1 VKIWLV
7 ILLFVA
13 APALAQ
19 PPASPGASTPA
30 PSAEEEDELFDW
42 EPALPESSDEVEEE
56 AEEQLIDV
64 PWADDPNDVPINWV
78 DTSHAVVTNRAQAL
92 TEWMDA
98 FLGDREYN
106 AEQAESLLRLE
117 MINEWDQDDGNSF
130 RLRLRGKVQLPR
142 VSRRLNLV
150 FEGEDGDAVSEEERR
165 EEDRVGLQYKVRE
178 GGRSRFDAT
187 LNYSSGNIRPGVRY
201 RNENNFSD
209 LTSYRYIQRL
219 QYDSNE
225 EFFTTG
231 NFDINHKLDADAI
244 LRWANRIVWG
254 EDTDGV
260 EWRTRLALRERRH
273 VNSKRPLVL
282 SWYGSVNG
290 VTRPDS
296 FVKNYRLGV
305 VWRRQVYR
313 DFLFAEVEPAF
324 NYRRRE
330 LEDDREGFWSIV
342 LRLEI
347 ALERD
352 LRRVR

>member
-1 VKIWLV
+1 MFI
-7 ILLFVA
+7 A
-13 APALAQ
+13 APVLAQ
-19 PPASPGASTPA
+19 
-30 PSAEEEDELFDW
+30 EDELFDW
-42 EPALPESSDEVEEE
+42 DPALPESPAEAREE
-56 AEEQLIDV
+56 AAGQLIDV

-78 DTSHAVVTNRAQAL
+78 DTSHAVVTNQAQAL
-92 TEWMDA
+92 TEWMDD

-130 RLRLRGKVQLPR
+130 RLRLRGKVQLPKL
-142 VSRRLNLV
+142 SRRIDLV

-165 EEDRVGLQYKVRE
+165 QGDRLGLQYKVRE

-201 RNENNFSD
+201 RNEGFFSE

-219 QYDSNE
+219 QYDSDE

-231 NFDINHKLDADAI
+231 NFDINRKLDEDNI
-244 LRWANRIVWG
+244 LRWANRVVWG

-260 EWRTRLALRERRH
+260 EWRTRMTLRERRY

-282 SWYGSVNG
+282 SWYGSING

-296 FVKNYRLGV
+296 LVKNYRLGV

-313 DFLFAEVEPAF
+313 DFLFAEIEPAF

-330 LEDDREGFWSIV
+330 LEDEREGFWSLV
-342 LRLEI
+342 LRLEV